1 MNTEY
6 FKSLPPDERLKVLR
20 DNADFTEDHFSYT
33 KTLTDEELREYERNL
48 GKSVIS
54 LDHLE
59 QRKRDFMDELKE
71 EMKPLKN
78 ELKELTGIIRR
89 KAIDKTETVY
99 CIKDWESMK
108 VLYYNA
114 AGDLIIQ
121 RNMSPAERQ
130 TSMIVELQKTA

>member
-1 MNTEY
+1 MNIEY

-33 KTLTDEELREYERNL
+33 KSLSDEELREYERNL

-78 ELKELTGIIRR
+78 ELKELTSIIRR

-99 CIKDWESMK
+99 CIKDWETMK

-114 AGDLIIQ
+114 EGDLIIQ
-121 RNMSPAERQ
+121 RNMSPTERQ